1 MAFKMKGFSGFKDKH
16 EKEQGT
22 KKIKVK
28 NPDMFSGPG
37 GYFKHLGKVAINRA
51 KRLKEKITGE

>member
-51 KRLKEKITGE
+51 KRLKEKI